1 MNIYLSE
8 KTRESIDSILVQ
20 KIGMTSQEMENLPV
34 EDRDQLEETL
44 SSSLRYTS
52 MQPTPV
58 SIEEEEKR
66 MIKKWPKRK

>member
-1 MNIYLSE
+1 MYLSE
-8 KTRESIDSILVQ
+8 KTRESLDSILVQ
-20 KIGMTSQEMENLPV
+20 NIGMTSQEMENLPV

-66 MIKKWPKRK
+66 MIKKRSKRK

>member
-1 MNIYLSE
+1 MNLSE
-8 KTRESIDSILVQ
+8 KTRESLDSILVQ
-20 KIGMTSQEMENLPV
+20 NIGMTSQEMENLPV

-44 SSSLRYTS
+44 SSPLRYTS

>member
-1 MNIYLSE
+1 MYLSE
-8 KTRESIDSILVQ
+8 KTRESLDSILVQ
-20 KIGMTSQEMENLPV
+20 NIGMTSQEMENLPV
-34 EDRDQLEETL
+34 EERDQLEETL

-66 MIKKWPKRK
+66 MIKKWSKRK

>member
-1 MNIYLSE
+1 MYLSE
-8 KTRESIDSILVQ
+8 KTRESLDSILVQ
-20 KIGMTSQEMENLPV
+20 KIGMTYQEMENLPV

-66 MIKKWPKRK
+66 MIKKWSKRK

>member
-1 MNIYLSE
+1 MYLSE

-20 KIGMTSQEMENLPV
+20 KIGMTSQEMKNLPV

-44 SSSLRYTS
+44 SSSFRYTS

-66 MIKKWPKRK
+66 MIKKWSKRK

>member
-1 MNIYLSE
+1 MYLSE
-8 KTRESIDSILVQ
+8 KTRESLDSILVQ
-20 KIGMTSQEMENLPV
+20 KIAMTYQEMENLPV

>member
-1 MNIYLSE
+1 MYLSE
-8 KTRESIDSILVQ
+8 KTRESLDSILVQ

-52 MQPTPV
+52 MQSTPV

>member
-1 MNIYLSE
+1 MYLSE
-8 KTRESIDSILVQ
+8 KTIESLDSILVQ
-20 KIGMTSQEMENLPV
+20 NIGMTSQEMENLPV

>member
-1 MNIYLSE
+1 MYLSE
-8 KTRESIDSILVQ
+8 KTRESLDSILVQ
-20 KIGMTSQEMENLPV
+20 NIGMTSQEMKNLPV

>member
-1 MNIYLSE
+1 MYLSE
-8 KTRESIDSILVQ
+8 KTRESLDSILVQ
-20 KIGMTSQEMENLPV
+20 KIGMTSQEMKNLPV

-66 MIKKWPKRK
+66 MIKKWSKRK

>member
-1 MNIYLSE
+1 MYLSK
-8 KTRESIDSILVQ
+8 KTRESLDSILVQ
-20 KIGMTSQEMENLPV
+20 KIGMTYQEMENLPV

-58 SIEEEEKR
+58 SIKEEEKR

>member
-1 MNIYLSE
+1 MYLSE
-8 KTRESIDSILVQ
+8 KTRESLDSILVQ
-20 KIGMTSQEMENLPV
+20 NIGMTSQEMENLPV

-66 MIKKWPKRK
+66 MIKKWSKRK

>member
-1 MNIYLSE
+1 MYLSE
-8 KTRESIDSILVQ
+8 KTRESLDSILVQ
-20 KIGMTSQEMENLPV
+20 KIGMTYQEMENLPV

-58 SIEEEEKR
+58 YIEEEEKR
-66 MIKKWPKRK
+66 MIKKWQKRK

>member
-1 MNIYLSE
+1 MYLSE
-8 KTRESIDSILVQ
+8 KTRESLDSILVQ
-20 KIGMTSQEMENLPV
+20 NIGMTYQEMENLPV

>member
-1 MNIYLSE
+1 MYLSE
-8 KTRESIDSILVQ
+8 KTRESLDSILVQ
-20 KIGMTSQEMENLPV
+20 KIGMTYQEMENLPV

>member
-1 MNIYLSE
+1 
-8 KTRESIDSILVQ
+8 
-20 KIGMTSQEMENLPV
+20 MTSQEMENLPV

-44 SSSLRYTS
+44 SSPLRYTS

>member
-1 MNIYLSE
+1 MYLSE
-8 KTRESIDSILVQ
+8 KTRESLDSILVQ

>member
-1 MNIYLSE
+1 MYLSE
-8 KTRESIDSILVQ
+8 KTRESLDSILVQ
-20 KIGMTSQEMENLPV
+20 NIGMTSQEMKNLPV

-66 MIKKWPKRK
+66 MIKKWSKRK

>member
-1 MNIYLSE
+1 MNLSE
-8 KTRESIDSILVQ
+8 KTRESLDSILVQ
-20 KIGMTSQEMENLPV
+20 NIGMTSQEMENLPV

-66 MIKKWPKRK
+66 MIKKWSKRK

>member
-1 MNIYLSE
+1 
-8 KTRESIDSILVQ
+8 
-20 KIGMTSQEMENLPV
+20 MTSQEMENLPV

>member
-1 MNIYLSE
+1 MYLSE
-8 KTRESIDSILVQ
+8 KTRESLDSILVQ
-20 KIGMTSQEMENLPV
+20 NIGMTSQEMENLPV

>member
-1 MNIYLSE
+1 MYLSE

>member
-1 MNIYLSE
+1 MYLSE
-8 KTRESIDSILVQ
+8 KTRESLDSILVQ
-20 KIGMTSQEMENLPV
+20 KIGMTYQEMENLPV

-58 SIEEEEKR
+58 SIKEEEKR

>member
-1 MNIYLSE
+1 
-8 KTRESIDSILVQ
+8 
-20 KIGMTSQEMENLPV
+20 MTSQEMENLPV
-34 EDRDQLEETL
+34 EDRDQLEEKL

-52 MQPTPV
+52 MQSTPV

>member
-1 MNIYLSE
+1 MYLSE
-8 KTRESIDSILVQ
+8 KTRESLDSILVQ
-20 KIGMTSQEMENLPV
+20 NIGMTSQEMENLPV

-66 MIKKWPKRK
+66 MIKKCPKRK